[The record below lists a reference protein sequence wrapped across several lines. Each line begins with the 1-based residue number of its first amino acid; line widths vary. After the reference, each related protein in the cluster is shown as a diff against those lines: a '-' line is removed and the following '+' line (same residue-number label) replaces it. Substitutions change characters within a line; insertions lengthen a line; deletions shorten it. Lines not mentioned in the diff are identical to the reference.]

1 MKNEEGNEY
10 WFDAKEDLMVADF
23 SVISEETKNQQ
34 VKQDMVDLR
43 GKVMCFK
50 LPYQIM
56 VVVYY
61 LSILFLL
68 LA

>member
-10 WFDAKEDLMVADF
+10 WFDAKEEMVADF

-50 LPYQIM
+50 LPYLIM